1 MEFARARC
9 GKMVLLAWL
18 DQLVDFLET
27 KEARIVLGF
36 TGLTMLVLVGYY
48 LVSKVRSNLH
58 DPETPPTEFISNFRE
73 LHSQGELSD
82 EEYRTIKTML
92 GARLQAELK

>member
-1 MEFARARC
+1 MD
-9 GKMVLLAWL
+9 LLAQL

-27 KEARIVLGF
+27 KQARIVIGF

-48 LVSKVRSNLH
+48 LISKVRSNLH
-58 DPETPPTEFISNFRE
+58 DREASPTEFISNFRE
-73 LHSQGELSD
+73 LHSQGKLSD

-92 GARLQAELK
+92 GARLQAELKEKEKEG

>member
-1 MEFARARC
+1 
-9 GKMVLLAWL
+9 MVLLAQF
-18 DQLVDFLET
+18 DQLADFLET
-27 KEARIVLGF
+27 KEARIVIGL

-48 LVSKVRSNLH
+48 LISKVRGNLH
-58 DPETPPTEFISNFRE
+58 DPATPPTEFISNFRD

-92 GARLQAELK
+92 GARLQAELKEKKKEG